1 MLQDLVRRRHR
12 NQGIRLVIERTR
24 EQGIGKKEYR
34 MWPGG
39 RGMRCRWADEEDR
52 QHFGRKHEDRRLLE
66 RPKHKWAGN
75 IRVNI
80 KEI

>member
-1 MLQDLVRRRHR
+1 MC
-12 NQGIRLVIERTR
+12 
-24 EQGIGKKEYR
+24 
-34 MWPGG
+34 PGG

-52 QHFGRKHEDRRLLE
+52 QHFGRKREDRRLLE